1 MYSQSVVLKLI
12 KLHARVSVS
21 GELGESRGV
30 GGARAWQEGHGFLAV
45 AVEAQFGRAV
55 ELLSGVLTGPLDL
68 EFSLEIVPLHWRRQG
83 RGCPGKAWGGG
94 RGAGLVSRDAS

>member
-1 MYSQSVVLKLI
+1 M
-12 KLHARVSVS
+12 
-21 GELGESRGV
+21 

-45 AVEAQFGRAV
+45 AVEVQFGRAV
-55 ELLSGVLTGPLDL
+55 ELLSSVLTGPLDL
-68 EFSLEIVPLHWRRQG
+68 EFSLEIVPPHWRRQG